1 MDTEYPPLPSVSKES
16 TEKKIFSS
24 RVSTPATVQSGTSE
38 ESSSATNGFRAPG
51 GASSSSKTNR
61 KIISSQGDVIIEYK
75 DRDTNVSNEPEIY
88 YQWQVSS
95 EDLTRH
101 SPYFAALLDPNKFYE
116 GRAFMEK
123 KTEISQL
130 RKEHEYSARIHADE
144 LPVVNLSVERLSR
157 RFRASAVDIFLRIL
171 CAHSLDDHARA
182 DFDAEIKHLSTSVV
196 ANLIE
201 ISDLLN
207 SPDIVRDTLKR
218 SGYAF
223 GKGKIPLFKFT
234 SALLKY
240 SEERVRQTIF
250 IAMYLEEHSI
260 FQTLTHTLVLI
271 GSKSWI
277 NGVGIHDPES
287 PRWWYLPHGMEEEL
301 YYRRQCVLN
310 TITDLQAH
318 FLRVYGALEDS
329 RDPKPTASN
338 TPLGSTTTSAS
349 RSRPFQC
356 RWGFSNS
363 RACDAF
369 HLGEMTRFFAI
380 RTKTIFLGSTL
391 IDPDFDLDP
400 EDDSSVDEEGGAT
413 RSLMAGPPSD
423 ISSIIASLRQIPDYQ
438 IDSNHTGC
446 GIRRRLLPALD
457 VIERFV
463 ADGRGLL
470 GLVLRYWK
478 SPPATNSISWM
489 DRSLRRAESVD
500 IRYSKIISLNC
511 NPTGPLYPGPLP
523 PGSQEEDA
531 RLFFTAKKRNW
542 ES

>member
-1 MDTEYPPLPSVSKES
+1 MDKEYPPLPSVSREPP
-16 TEKKIFSS
+16 EKKVSSS

-38 ESSSATNGFRAPG
+38 ESSSAANGFRAP
-51 GASSSSKTNR
+51 SSTSKTNR
-61 KIISSQGDVIIEYK
+61 KVISSQGDVIIEYK
-75 DRDTNVSNEPEIY
+75 DGGINVSNESEMN

-116 GRAFMEK
+116 GRAFLEK
-123 KTEISQL
+123 KTEISEL
-130 RKEHEYSARIHADE
+130 RKGDENSASVHADE
-144 LPVVNLSVERLSR
+144 LPVVNLNVERLSR
-157 RFRASAVDIFLRIL
+157 RFRASVVDVFLRIL
-171 CAHSLDDHARA
+171 CAHSMDEHARA

-207 SPDIVRDTLKR
+207 SPYIVRDTLKR

-223 GKGKIPLFKFT
+223 GKVKVPLSKFT
-234 SALLKY
+234 SALLKF

-250 IAMYLEEHSI
+250 IAIYLEDHAI
-260 FQTLTHTLVLI
+260 FQVLTHTLVLI
-271 GSKSWI
+271 GSKSWV
-277 NGVGIHDPES
+277 NGVGIRDPES
-287 PRWWYLPHGMEEEL
+287 PRWWYLPHGLEDDL

-318 FLRVYGALEDS
+318 FLRVYGALEDP
-329 RDPKPTASN
+329 RDPKASPSN
-338 TPLGSTTTSAS
+338 TTPGPASISTS

-400 EDDSSVDEEGGAT
+400 ENESSSEGEGGDT
-413 RSLMAGPPSD
+413 RSLAANPPSE

-470 GLVLRYWK
+470 GPVLRYWK

-489 DRSLRRAESVD
+489 DRSLRRAETVD
-500 IRYSKIISLNC
+500 VRYSKIVSINR
-511 NPTGPLYPGPLP
+511 NPAGPLYPGPLP

-542 ES
+542 ET